1 MFDKC
6 IVRHYNAMYR
16 ETLHP
21 NITGKE
27 KDKRM
32 TDRNKFTEVIKS
44 HGTKVYEVAFLM
56 GMSPQSL
63 QNKLGNAYPFTQI
76 EMSRFR
82 DIFPDVT
89 DEDFKQIFFA
99 VDVTAGNTK

>member
-1 MFDKC
+1 
-6 IVRHYNAMYR
+6 
-16 ETLHP
+16 
-21 NITGKE
+21 
-27 KDKRM
+27 M
-32 TDRNKFTEVIKS
+32 TDRNKFTEVVKS
-44 HGTKVYEVAFLM
+44 HNAKVYEVACLM

-63 QNKLGNAYPFTQI
+63 QNKLGNLYPFTQI
-76 EMSRFR
+76 EMSKFR

>member
-1 MFDKC
+1 ME
-6 IVRHYNAMYR
+6 YR
-16 ETLHP
+16 ERLHP

-27 KDKRM
+27 RDIRM
-32 TDRNKFTEVIKS
+32 TDRAKFTEVIKS

-76 EMSRFR
+76 EMSKFR

-99 VDVTAGNTK
+99 ESVSAHAN

>member
-1 MFDKC
+1 
-6 IVRHYNAMYR
+6 
-16 ETLHP
+16 
-21 NITGKE
+21 
-27 KDKRM
+27 M

-44 HGTKVYEVAFLM
+44 HNVKVYEVACLM

-63 QNKLGNAYPFTQI
+63 QNKLGNLYPFTQI
-76 EMSRFR
+76 EMSKFR

-99 VDVTAGNTK
+99 VDVTANDNE

>member
-1 MFDKC
+1 
-6 IVRHYNAMYR
+6 MYR

-27 KDKRM
+27 KDNRM
-32 TDRNKFTEVIKS
+32 TDRNKFTEVVKS
-44 HGTKVYEVAFLM
+44 HNAKVYEVACLM

-63 QNKLGNAYPFTQI
+63 QNKLGNLYPFTQT
-76 EMSRFR
+76 EMSKFR

-89 DEDFKQIFFA
+89 DEDFKKSFFA
-99 VDVTAGNTK
+99 DDVTAGNTK

>member
-1 MFDKC
+1 MFDKR
-6 IVRHYNAMYR
+6 IIRKYNVMYR

-27 KDKRM
+27 KDNKM

-44 HGTKVYEVAFLM
+44 HNAKFYEVACLM

-63 QNKLGNAYPFTQI
+63 QNKLGNLYSFTQI
-76 EMSRFR
+76 EMSKFR

-99 VDVTAGNTK
+99 VDATAGKS